1 MEIANVQIEKTKNQ
15 FIVTSTETN
24 FLFWPLAIS
33 AINFHLKVND
43 IDQINTIEKLE
54 TKLKYGVK
62 DIDQIHI
69 LPIFEF
75 TINIDDFY
83 GSFLGSQSNT
93 G

>member
-1 MEIANVQIEKTKNQ
+1 M
-15 FIVTSTETN
+15 ETN
-24 FLFWPLAIS
+24 FLFWLLATS
-33 AINFHLKVND
+33 AINFHLKDND
-43 IDQINTIEKLE
+43 IDQINAIEKLE

-62 DIDQIHI
+62 DMDKIHI

-83 GSFLGSQSNT
+83 GSFLGSKSNI